1 MLKLAL
7 KTVRPLPI
15 PDKAISADS
24 IWRSEYTE
32 INAPGKY
39 TILASSGKG
48 KSTLIAYLY
57 GLRCDYTGEVIVN
70 GREAGQI
77 SLHDWSE
84 LRKTKLSVVFQDL
97 RLFPK
102 LNVAENLEAKNRLT
116 NHKTTA
122 QIKDMLEEYGIG
134 DKWTQSCGTL
144 SFGQQQRV
152 AIIRS
157 LLQPFEMLMLDEP
170 FSHLDQVNIEIGCR
184 MIMREAAANGGGYM
198 YTTLGDHYAFDSDQT
213 IVI

>member
-1 MLKLAL
+1 MITLELKS
-7 KTVRPLPI
+7 VRPLPI
-15 PDKAISADS
+15 PEKIISPDS
-24 IWRSEYTE
+24 IWRSEHTQ
-32 INAPGKY
+32 IIAPGKY

-57 GLRCDYTGEVIVN
+57 GLREDYTGQVMVD
-70 GREAGQI
+70 GREAGKI
-77 SLHDWSE
+77 SLHEWSE
-84 LRKTKLSVVFQDL
+84 IRRTRLSVVFQDL

-102 LNVAENLEAKNRLT
+102 MNVAENLDAKNRLT
-116 NHKTTA
+116 NHKTES
-122 QIKDMLEEYGIG
+122 QIKEMLEEFGIA

-144 SFGQQQRV
+144 SYGQQQRV

-170 FSHLDQVNIEIGCR
+170 FSHLDQANVEIGCR

-198 YTTLGDHYAFDSDQT
+198 YTTLGEHYAFESDQT

>member
-1 MLKLAL
+1 MITLAL
-7 KTVRPLPI
+7 KSVRPLPI
-15 PDKAISADS
+15 PEKIISPNS
-24 IWRSEYTE
+24 VWRSEDTQ
-32 INAPGKY
+32 IIAPGKY

-57 GLRCDYTGEVIVN
+57 GLRQDYTGQVLVD

-77 SLHDWSE
+77 SLREWSE
-84 LRKTKLSVVFQDL
+84 IRRTKLSVVFQDL

-102 LNVAENLEAKNRLT
+102 MNVAENLEAKNRLT

-122 QIKDMLEEYGIG
+122 QIKEMLDEFGIA

-144 SFGQQQRV
+144 SYGQQQRV

-170 FSHLDQVNIEIGCR
+170 FSHLDQGNIEIGCR
-184 MIMREAAANGGGYM
+184 MIMRESAANGAGYM
-198 YTTLGDHYAFDSDQT
+198 YTTLGDHYAFESDQT